1 MFNKKTFSRTFSR
14 DNTLRR
20 STCARLTFIKSYVQA
35 RETYYKR
42 QNNGMITGKQEQV
55 DLVWSKRQIE
65 LAMKVELRNSIFQN
79 NFNACQVGFISICAE

>member
-1 MFNKKTFSRTFSR
+1 MSR
-14 DNTLRR
+14 DNTLRH
-20 STCARLTFIKSYVQA
+20 STCACLTFIKSYVQA

-55 DLVWSKRQIE
+55 DLVWSKTQIE

-79 NFNACQVGFISICAE
+79 NFNACQVGFISICSE

>member
-1 MFNKKTFSRTFSR
+1 
-14 DNTLRR
+14 
-20 STCARLTFIKSYVQA
+20 
-35 RETYYKR
+35 
-42 QNNGMITGKQEQV
+42 MITGKQEQV